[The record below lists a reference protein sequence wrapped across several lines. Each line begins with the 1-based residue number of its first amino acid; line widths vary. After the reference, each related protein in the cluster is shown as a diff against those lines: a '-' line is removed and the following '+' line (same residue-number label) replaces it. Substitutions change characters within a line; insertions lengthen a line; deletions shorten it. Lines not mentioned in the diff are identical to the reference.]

1 MTYRD
6 PNDSDREMSYRD
18 STLGRTYSDPA
29 RPRTGNSAT
38 TIVALV
44 VIVLIAAAIA
54 FATSTGPTT
63 TATGPYPTQSTPRL
77 AKEGQRVSSQASI
90 QNSAGVTPSSSSL

>member
-29 RPRTGNSAT
+29 RSRTGNTAT
-38 TIVALV
+38 TICAFV

-54 FATSTGPTT
+54 FATSTGSIT
-63 TATGPYPTQSTPRL
+63 TASGPYPTQSMPTTT
-77 AKEGQRVSSQASI
+77 GQGGPAR
-90 QNSAGVTPSSSSL
+90 

>member
-6 PNDSDREMSYRD
+6 PNDSNREMSYQD

-44 VIVLIAAAIA
+44 VIVLIAGAIA

-63 TATGPYPTQSTPRL
+63 TASGPYTTPTTT
-77 AKEGQRVSSQASI
+77 GQGGPER
-90 QNSAGVTPSSSSL
+90 

>member
-6 PNDSDREMSYRD
+6 PNDSNREMSYRD
-18 STLGRTYSDPA
+18 PMWTYSDPA

-44 VIVLIAAAIA
+44 VIVLIAGAIA

-63 TATGPYPTQSTPRL
+63 TASGPYTTPTTT
-77 AKEGQRVSSQASI
+77 GQGGPAR
-90 QNSAGVTPSSSSL
+90 